1 MAMAFAAA
9 ADWRA
14 RVYTELKRHRPALV
28 VVTFDDGESK
38 SFKASGGERGRWTR
52 LLEALPAE
60 WARVELQDREENVLW
75 GLDAPREGGT
85 AAPKMLGSGGTVDMV
100 SQLVKIMLAAQDT
113 ALARQGETL
122 SKMQAS
128 YETLTKTL
136 TERLTSLEGLVS
148 TMMQS
153 VYEATLAT
161 AEVQGMLNT
170 NGGQESQGQAML
182 MKLLKLKGMDFDGP
196 RRPNGHARKPTPPES
211 APSP

>member
-1 MAMAFAAA
+1 MAATAS
-9 ADWRA
+9 ADWRS

-60 WARVELQDREENVLW
+60 WSRVELQDKDENVLW

-85 AAPKMLGSGGTVDMV
+85 AAPKMLGTSGVDQV
-100 SQLVKIMLAAQDT
+100 GALVKIMLNAQDV

-136 TERLTSLEGLVS
+136 TERLTSLESLVS
-148 TMMQS
+148 TMMTS

-170 NGGQESQGQAML
+170 QGGQESQGQAML
-182 MKLLKLKGMDFDGP
+182 MKLLRLKGIDLDGA
-196 RRPNGHARKPTPPES
+196 RRPNGARPKASTPPASTPET
-211 APSP
+211 